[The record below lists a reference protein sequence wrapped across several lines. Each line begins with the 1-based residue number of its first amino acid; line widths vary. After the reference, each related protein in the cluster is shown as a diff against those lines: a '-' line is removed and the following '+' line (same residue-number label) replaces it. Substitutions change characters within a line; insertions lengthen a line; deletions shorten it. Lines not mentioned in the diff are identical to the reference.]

1 MALGTDD
8 VQTTGFHNGIVV
20 CLPLGTDFLRF
31 CLGRG
36 VHMLDLLFGITAEHD
51 IRPPTR
57 HVGGNGDRSRPPGLG
72 NNLGFA
78 LVELGV
84 QHLVSDLVLLQ
95 PLGQILRRFNGGSTH
110 QHRRALGHRL
120 GHFLDDSLEFFL
132 QAQVH
137 QVIGVNP
144 HHGFVGGN
152 HHHIHAINLAEF
164 QCLGVRS
171 TGHAGQLV
179 IKTEIILEGGGRQGL
194 VFLLDIQ
201 PFFRLDGLMNT
212 FGPATPRHGTA
223 GVFIHDHDLVVLNNV
238 IPIDMEQGM
247 GFQRR
252 MHMVEQRQ
260 VMGRV
265 QAFALLQQLVADQQP
280 FNFLMAGFSQLYLPL
295 FFINEVIAFALF
307 RFFLQ
312 LRHQLI
318 HRLVELGGVRRR
330 AGNNQWGSRFID
342 QDGIHLID
350 DGVVQPAL
358 HTVFQPESHIVTQV
372 IETVFVVGPV
382 GDIRRIRS
390 TFLFGGL
397 LGKDDP
403 H

>member
-1 MALGTDD
+1 M
-8 VQTTGFHNGIVV
+8 
-20 CLPLGTDFLRF
+20 
-31 CLGRG
+31 
-36 VHMLDLLFGITAEHD
+36 
-51 IRPPTR
+51 
-57 HVGGNGDRSRPPGLG
+57 
-72 NNLGFA
+72 
-78 LVELGV
+78 
-84 QHLVSDLVLLQ
+84 
-95 PLGQILRRFNGGSTH
+95 
-110 QHRRALGHRL
+110 
-120 GHFLDDSLEFFL
+120 
-132 QAQVH
+132 
-137 QVIGVNP
+137 
-144 HHGFVGGN
+144 
-152 HHHIHAINLAEF
+152 
-164 QCLGVRS
+164 
-171 TGHAGQLV
+171 
-179 IKTEIILEGGGRQGL
+179 
-194 VFLLDIQ
+194 
-201 PFFRLDGLMNT
+201 
-212 FGPATPRHGTA
+212 
-223 GVFIHDHDLVVLNNV
+223 
-238 IPIDMEQGM
+238 
-247 GFQRR
+247 
-252 MHMVEQRQ
+252 
-260 VMGRV
+260 
-265 QAFALLQQLVADQQP
+265 
-280 FNFLMAGFSQLYLPL
+280 